1 MACDQIR
8 RNNGRFF
15 FILNLSLA
23 VFFILNLALMAV
35 ASDLH
40 LTIQSGTKSQPEL
53 AKKLKISDV
62 FNPTRKKRNNG

>member
-1 MACDQIR
+1 MAA
-8 RNNGRFF
+8 F

-40 LTIQSGTKSQPEL
+40 LTIQSGTKSQTEL
-53 AKKLKISDV
+53 TKKLKISDV
-62 FNPTRKKRNNG
+62 FDQRAKRETMVEIYSSWSR